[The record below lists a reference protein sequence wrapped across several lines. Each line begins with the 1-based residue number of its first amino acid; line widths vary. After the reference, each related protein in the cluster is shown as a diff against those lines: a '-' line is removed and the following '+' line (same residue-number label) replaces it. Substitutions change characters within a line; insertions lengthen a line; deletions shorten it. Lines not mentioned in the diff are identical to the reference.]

1 MKTYNVE
8 MEMTFKKMLRVAAPT
23 ADDAIDL
30 AEHLMEEPDVFC
42 FDRSELSETEVGV
55 RPVDTDEFCFC
66 RCMACEDA
74 ACCGCCMEDDENE
87 DYEEDRIDE
96 LLCDLQPPGY
106 PADHRAVR
114 QCDLQDT
121 LEAANEAMAD
131 VLIIAEELK
140 ELTGEDILSQLLS
153 GTP

>member
-55 RPVDTDEFCFC
+55 RPVDNDAFCFC
-66 RCMACEDA
+66 RCMACKDA

-87 DYEEDRIDE
+87 DYEDDRIDE
-96 LLCDLQPPGY
+96 LLCDLQ
-106 PADHRAVR
+106 DS
-114 QCDLQDT
+114 

-140 ELTGEDILSQLLS
+140 ELTGEDILSQLLQ
-153 GTP
+153 

>member
-87 DYEEDRIDE
+87 DYEEDRMSVRAWMAPISS
-96 LLCDLQPPGY
+96 GVW
-106 PADHRAVR
+106 HR
-114 QCDLQDT
+114 
-121 LEAANEAMAD
+121 N
-131 VLIIAEELK
+131 
-140 ELTGEDILSQLLS
+140 
-153 GTP
+153 

>member
-74 ACCGCCMEDDENE
+74 ACCGCCMRTPHTKSALRWQRN
-87 DYEEDRIDE
+87 YGVIGLKW
-96 LLCDLQPPGY
+96 LLQ
-106 PADHRAVR
+106 RTST
-114 QCDLQDT
+114 Q
-121 LEAANEAMAD
+121 
-131 VLIIAEELK
+131 IIIIIISL
-140 ELTGEDILSQLLS
+140 
-153 GTP
+153 

>member
-96 LLCDLQPPGY
+96 LLCDLQ
-106 PADHRAVR
+106 
-114 QCDLQDT
+114 DT

-131 VLIIAEELK
+131 VLIIA
-140 ELTGEDILSQLLS
+140 
-153 GTP
+153 